1 MQKQKEGV
9 NTLTIQMV
17 LANVN
22 EFLYSNILLALLI
35 GTGIYFTIRTDVYK
49 RQQWT
54 NANLKYYPDEREPKN
69 GPSGE

>member
-35 GTGIYFTIRTDVYK
+35 GTGIYFTIRTRFVQF
-49 RQQWT
+49 RL
-54 NANLKYYPDEREPKN
+54 LKEGISLLMEKAHTEL
-69 GPSGE
+69 SLIHI

>member
-35 GTGIYFTIRTDVYK
+35 GTGIYFTIRTRFVQF
-49 RQQWT
+49 RL
-54 NANLKYYPDEREPKN
+54 LKE
-69 GPSGE
+69 GISLLM